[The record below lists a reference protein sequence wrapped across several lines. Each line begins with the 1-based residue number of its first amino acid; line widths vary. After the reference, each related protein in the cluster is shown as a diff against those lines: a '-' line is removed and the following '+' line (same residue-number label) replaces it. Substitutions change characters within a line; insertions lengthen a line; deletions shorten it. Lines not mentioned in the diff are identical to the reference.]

1 MAVTFNIND
10 FKSKLSD
17 GGARSNQFSVQL
29 NFPTWVGAGNL
40 AGQSSQFLVD
50 AAELPGQTLGVTPVY
65 YRGREVKLSGERQFQ
80 PFTFTVLNDSGF
92 TIRSAMEQWMDGINN
107 RADNTG
113 IYSAVGGFASYSQDI
128 IIRQLNRNGV
138 VLRSYTLTGA
148 WPSDVGAVALGFDQN
163 DRISTFQVALQYQ
176 TFSINTDL
184 N

>member
-1 MAVTFNIND
+1 MAIAFNIND

-29 NFPTWVGAGNL
+29 TFPTWVQTGNL
-40 AGQSSQFLVD
+40 AGQSSQFLID
-50 AAELPGQTLGVTPVY
+50 AAELPGQTIGITPVY

-80 PFTFTVLNDSGF
+80 PFTFTVLNDSDF
-92 TIRSAMEQWMDGINN
+92 TIRKALEEWMNGINN
-107 RADNTG
+107 LADNTG
-113 IYSAVGGFASYSQDI
+113 VYSAVGFTSYSSDVVV
-128 IIRQLNRNGV
+128 RQLNRNGA
-138 VLRSYTLTGA
+138 VLASYKLVGS

>member
-1 MAVTFNIND
+1 MAIAFNIND
-10 FKSKLSD
+10 FKAKLSD

-29 NFPTWVGAGNL
+29 IFPSWVAAGNL
-40 AGQSSQFLVD
+40 AGQTSQFLVD
-50 AAELPGQTLGVTPVY
+50 AAELPGQTIGITPVY

-92 TIRSAMEQWMDGINN
+92 SIRTAMEQWMNGIND
-107 RADNTG
+107 RANNTG
-113 IYSAVGGFASYSQDI
+113 VYSAVGFTSYSCDV

-138 VLRSYTLTGA
+138 VLTSYKLVDA

-176 TFSINTDL
+176 TFEINTDL